1 MNLLLS
7 IGSTVALV
15 LLVMHS
21 WRTRGRFIT
30 LAFFLS
36 AFAFGILRG
45 NAIWLLCRFIS
56 GTNETLMPYLP
67 QGGFLPDIGYSSVQ
81 VAAGWV
87 FAMYL
92 AWTVAEL
99 ILRRIPALAGRVFL
113 IAGLASLFMIAI
125 CWCMET
131 TAVAVGWWYWSLPT
145 RTALFGNVNRWAME
159 GWFSV
164 VPDFLLPFLV
174 IVCSERKG
182 DRTGNSVKGRV
193 PFSLRWLWLL
203 VFPADILGHLWGH
216 LLPQTFGYAVYIVM
230 ELGIVAL
237 AMFSKL
243 TMSRGQIANRS
254 SLAGVALAVFFG
266 VEVAAN
272 VWGKVGLAG
281 QMTLAPL
288 LLLCLLAWG
297 RLPVRGVAAL
307 AAAAAVGGWAIGG
320 ARSLLALAPVG
331 AFAFLALLDR
341 YRERLWLKIAPVVLV
356 AGLIAAAMV
365 VDYADSVR
373 MVRFRDAWVEGDA
386 FVFASQPAEAAEAY
400 KRASEFRPR
409 SALYLNSLLDQ
420 MMATDL
426 DMRAQILLYQGR
438 LPSMA
443 REMEEVV
450 RRDPEWLQPR
460 QSLARMYLLMGR
472 VSDAARQYREISRF
486 RPRDASVSAELGY
499 LLLREGDID
508 GAEKALVDATR
519 PAKASPAAL
528 LDLGVVRFLRGRE
541 DDARRLWERALQGSP
556 GMSLARLNID
566 RIKTPPTGVDVRFLA
581 QPDAAKGLAPW
592 TNTFAALGRLSAA
605 EKRRVYIEASQY
617 DPDYLPPQISLA
629 ASYLNKNEAGMYDA
643 ERALWHAR
651 RADDLSKTLE
661 DRTRRAQALLFL
673 GRALLA
679 NGKPAEACEALNQ
692 GRSIAPDE
700 MIPTFDQYRLSPVG
714 Q

>member
-1 MNLLLS
+1 VNLLLF

-15 LLVMHS
+15 LLILHS
-21 WRTRGRFIT
+21 GRTRGRFIT

-45 NAIWLLCRFIS
+45 NAIWLLGKLAG
-56 GTNETLMPYLP
+56 GTDEALMPYLP
-67 QGGFLPDIGYSSVQ
+67 QGGFLPDIGYSSIQ

-113 IAGLASLFMIAI
+113 IAGLASLFMVAI

-145 RTALFGNVNRWAME
+145 RTALFGNVNSWAME

-164 VPDFLLPFLV
+164 VPDFLIPFLV

-182 DRTGNSVKGRV
+182 DRPANRVKGTA

-203 VFPADILGHLWGH
+203 VFPAHILGHLWGH
-216 LLPQTFGYAVYIVM
+216 LLPQTFGYAVYNAM
-230 ELGIVAL
+230 ELGVVAL
-237 AMFSKL
+237 AVFSKL
-243 TMSRGQIANRS
+243 RMSRGEIANRS

-281 QMTLAPL
+281 QMTLAPM

-297 RLPVRGVAAL
+297 RLPAWGVAGL
-307 AAAAAVGGWAIGG
+307 AAAVAAAGGAVGG
-320 ARSLLALAPVG
+320 ARSLWALAPVG

-341 YRERLWLKIAPVVLV
+341 CRERLWLKVAPVVLA

-365 VDYADSVR
+365 VDHADSVR
-373 MVRFRDAWVEGDA
+373 MGHYRDAWVKGDA
-386 FVFASQPAEAAEAY
+386 LVFASKPAEAAEAY

-409 SALYLNSLLDQ
+409 SALHLNALLDQ
-420 MMATDL
+420 MMAMDL
-426 DMRAQILLYQGR
+426 DVRGQMFLYQSR
-438 LPSMA
+438 LPFMA
-443 REMEEVV
+443 REMEEVI

-460 QSLARMYLLMGR
+460 QSLARMFLLMGR
-472 VSDAARQYREISRF
+472 VPDAVRQYRELSRF
-486 RPRDASVSAELGY
+486 RPGDASVSAELGY
-499 LLLREGDID
+499 LLLRERDLD

-528 LDLGVVRFLRGRE
+528 VDLGVVRFLRGRE
-541 DDARRLWERALQGSP
+541 DEARRLWERALQHSP

-566 RIKTPPTGVDVRFLA
+566 RIKTPSTGVDMRFLA
-581 QPDAAKGLAPW
+581 QPDAVKGLAPW
-592 TNTFAALGRLSAA
+592 ANAFAAVGRLSAA
-605 EKRRVYIEASQY
+605 EKRRVYLEASQY
-617 DPDYLPPQISLA
+617 DPDYLPPQINLA
-629 ASYLNKNEAGMYDA
+629 ASYLNKDEAGMYDA

-651 RADDLSKTLE
+651 RANELSKTLE
-661 DRTRRAQALLFL
+661 DRARRAQALLFL

-679 NGKPAEACEALNQ
+679 NGKPAEAREAFNQ

-700 MIPTFDQYRLSPVG
+700 LIPKFDQYRLSSAG